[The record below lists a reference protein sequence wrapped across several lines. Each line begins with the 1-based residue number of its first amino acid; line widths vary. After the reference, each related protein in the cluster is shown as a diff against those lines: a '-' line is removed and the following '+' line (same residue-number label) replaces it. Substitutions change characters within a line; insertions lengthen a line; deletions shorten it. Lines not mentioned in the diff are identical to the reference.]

1 MRLEELPIIMVKCLL
16 CTIMIEVGVS
26 FLLKVR
32 NKKDFLNIVLVNT
45 LTNPIVVSL
54 PFFILLKFGYA
65 YYQKTFY
72 ILEILAFITEGFI
85 YKKVLKYKKM
95 NPYLLSII
103 LNLSSYFIGE
113 IINKL

>member
-16 CTIMIEVGVS
+16 CTIIIEVLVAY
-26 FLLKVR
+26 LLKVR
-32 NKKDFLNIVLVNT
+32 DKKDFLNIVLVNA
-45 LTNPIVVSL
+45 LTNPIVVSM
-54 PFFILLKFGYA
+54 PFLILIKLGYA
-65 YYQKTFY
+65 YYKQTFY
-72 ILEILAFITEGFI
+72 ILEILTVITEGFI

-95 NPYLLSII
+95 NPYIISII